1 MRRRIE
7 PRGGG
12 DELVFVPP
20 PAPTRRLSCADT
32 IVPGLPLY
40 NFGPPSAVKAW
51 VDHLIASGLSIDPET
66 QTGVLGGRDFL
77 VRAARG
83 GGYQAGTPRHGWD
96 HAEPWLPHGVSYTG
110 LEPRFI
116 AAELTLAESVPAM
129 AHLRSLAAD
138 SLAAAERQI
147 DEQWDEPGRGRG
159 LAERR
164 QSMDTHL
171 IIGGTGKVGGRVA
184 DDLRN
189 AGRPVRVAPGTEGIF
204 IPRDDTVTAPVGDGL
219 EPFIDVAD
227 IAAVAA
233 ATLTG
238 DHHDGETIDLSGPE
252 AMTFAEAVAVVG
264 EQAGRN
270 LRFEAAD
277 PGDFA
282 REMSKAGMTD
292 LYVAWRMAMFEGI
305 RDGRDAFLS
314 DGVERVL
321 GRPATT
327 FAAWA
332 AREAPSLRDPA
343 SRP

>member
-1 MRRRIE
+1 
-7 PRGGG
+7 
-12 DELVFVPP
+12 
-20 PAPTRRLSCADT
+20 
-32 IVPGLPLY
+32 
-40 NFGPPSAVKAW
+40 
-51 VDHLIASGLSIDPET
+51 
-66 QTGVLGGRDFL
+66 
-77 VRAARG
+77 
-83 GGYQAGTPRHGWD
+83 
-96 HAEPWLPHGVSYTG
+96 
-110 LEPRFI
+110 
-116 AAELTLAESVPAM
+116 
-129 AHLRSLAAD
+129 
-138 SLAAAERQI
+138 
-147 DEQWDEPGRGRG
+147 
-159 LAERR
+159 
-164 QSMDTHL
+164 MDTHL

-184 DDLRN
+184 NDLRN
-189 AGRPVRVAPGTEGIF
+189 AGRPVRVATRKGGDVRFDWYDPATYAPALDDVEAVYLTGPGSSTDYSPLVSDFLAEAGRAGVRRVVLLSARAAIFQPDGVVARAEQAVRDSPVSWTILRPSWFAQNFTEGIF

-227 IAAVAA
+227 VAAVAA

-238 DHHDGETIDLSGPE
+238 DQHDGETIDLSGPE

-282 REMSKAGMTD
+282 LEMSNAGMTD

-343 SRP
+343 GRP